1 MRIAYLDTVGGIA
14 GDMTMA
20 AFVSAGVPF
29 DELRQGLGALGIGGF
44 ELAARHVT
52 RNAVDALHIDVVATA
67 EHHVHRHMADIE
79 RILEASALGARVKER
94 ARAVFTLIAQ
104 AEAKVHGTTPDRVHF
119 HEVGALDSIVDIT
132 GSALCMEIAGIDA
145 VYSSPVKLGSGGTV
159 QTRHGTMPVPAP
171 ATIEIL
177 RGYPTVLTNVPHEL
191 TTPTGAAIVRAL
203 SSGVLNEE
211 RLLAET
217 IGYGA
222 GTNEFPELPNLLRV
236 IIGTLETPREGE
248 DVVIIETN
256 IDDMNPQAYPYV
268 IERLLQAGAHDAYLV
283 PVVMKKG
290 RPGILLSAMAERS
303 RLDAIVGVLYR
314 ETSTIGLRI
323 QQSGRLKLPR
333 RHLEVQTSFGP
344 VRAKAVVRDGKE
356 VIAPEYEECKR
367 IAAAR
372 DLPLLEVMRRLEQ
385 EVREGGGSAPSA
397 ARD

>member
-29 DELRQGLGALGIGGF
+29 DELQRGLGALGIGGF
-44 ELAARHVT
+44 ELQARHVT
-52 RNAVDALHIDVVATA
+52 RNAVDALHIDVVAA
-67 EHHVHRHMADIE
+67 GEPHGHRHMADIE
-79 RILEASALGARVKER
+79 RMFRDCALPARVKER
-94 ARAVFTLIAQ
+94 ALAVFGVIAR
-104 AEAKVHGTTPDRVHF
+104 AEAHVHGTTPDKVHF
-119 HEVGALDSIVDIT
+119 HEVGALDSIVDIA

-145 VYSSPVKLGSGGTV
+145 VYSSPVKLGSGATIP
-159 QTRHGTMPVPAP
+159 TRHGTMPVPAP

-177 RGYPTVLTNVPHEL
+177 RGYPTVLTTVPHEL
-191 TTPTGAAIVRAL
+191 TTPTGAAIIRAL

-211 RLLAET
+211 RLLPES

-222 GTNEFPELPNLLRV
+222 GTNEFPEIPNLLRV

-248 DVVIIETN
+248 EVVIIETN

-290 RPGILLSAMAERS
+290 RPGILLSTMAERS
-303 RLDAIVGVLYR
+303 RLDAIVAVLYR

-333 RHLEVQTSFGP
+333 RPLEVETSLGR
-344 VRAKAVVRDGKE
+344 VKAKAVVRDGRE
-356 VIAPEYEECKR
+356 VVAPEYEECRR
-367 IAAAR
+367 IAAEKN
-372 DLPLLEVMRRLEQ
+372 LPLLDVMRRLEQ
-385 EVREGGGSAPSA
+385 EIREGGGSAP
-397 ARD
+397 